1 MALKIS
7 REVKTAILV
16 IAGVL
21 LLVFLFN
28 YLKGINLFDSTDK
41 YYTEFD
47 YNGLNKASPVTI
59 KGNKIG
65 KIESITYNSKT
76 GKTRVAFSV
85 EDDLQFSKNSIIRM
99 YETGLMGGN
108 GLAIVPASDN
118 DYAQDGDVLKSEVEY
133 GLVTS
138 LSKNFSGISN
148 NLDSTLKSAD
158 SLMTNLNK
166 LVKDDSDKGLKN
178 AIAELN
184 TTITSFKNVSYS
196 LNSLIA
202 KNDKKLSSA
211 ITSFDSI
218 SSNLAVITSDLKQV
232 KFSQT
237 VAELDKTLNSV
248 NALMADLENGNGS
261 LGKLLKDEGLYTNL
275 EGASKQLEELLQDMK
290 LNPKRYVHFSL
301 FGKKAKQYDAEGNEL
316 KDKN

>member
-1 MALKIS
+1 MKIS

-16 IAGVL
+16 IAGVV

-28 YLKGINLFDSTDK
+28 YLKGTNLFDSTDK

-47 YNGLNKASPVTI
+47 YNALNKASPVTI

-65 KIESITYNSKT
+65 KIESITYNSKSR
-76 GKTRVAFSV
+76 KTRVAFSV
-85 EDDLQFSKNSIIRM
+85 DDDLQFSKNSIVRM

-108 GLAIVPASDN
+108 GLAIIPANDT
-118 DYAQDGDVLKSEVEY
+118 DYAKDGDMLKSEVEY
-133 GLVTS
+133 GLVTT

-196 LNSLIA
+196 LNSLIT

-218 SSNLAVITSDLKQV
+218 SSNLAVITSDLKEV

-237 VAELDKTLNSV
+237 VAKLDETLNSV

-261 LGKLLKDEGLYTNL
+261 LGKLLKDEGLYNNL
-275 EGASKQLEELLQDMK
+275 EGASKQLKELLQDMK